1 MNRIKKIGIM
11 TGGGDCPGLNAAIRA
26 VVRSA
31 YNQHIEVL
39 GFRFG
44 WKGVIEKDYE
54 TLDLSVVSGILPR
67 GGTFLGSSRTNHLGN
82 KKWSS
87 QIKENMAKLELD
99 ALIVTGG
106 DGTLRATF
114 ELYEKEKLPLV
125 AIPKTIDNDLMGTDQ
140 TFGFD
145 TAVSIATEAID
156 RIHTTAESHQRVMIV
171 EVMGRDTGWIATCAG
186 IAGGA
191 DFILIPEVPVTIGDV
206 VLKIKERYKRG
217 KTFSIIV
224 VAEGAVLHGIQK
236 GQRVDDGIGK
246 MLAHALTKEM
256 ECEARV
262 TILGHV
268 QRGGSPSAFDRILAT
283 RFGIAATQMAVE
295 KKFGHMAALQGN
307 KIIPIAL
314 KNAVG
319 QLKKCDLELYKIA
332 KTFFG

>member
-1 MNRIKKIGIM
+1 MKKIGIM
-11 TGGGDCPGLNAAIRA
+11 TGGGDCPGLNAALRA
-26 VVRSA
+26 VVRHSS
-31 YNQHIEVL
+31 NLGIKVL

-44 WKGVIEKDYE
+44 WKGVIEKDFE
-54 TLDLSVVSGILPR
+54 ILDLNVVSGILPR
-67 GGTFLGSSRTNHLGN
+67 GGTFLGSSRTNPLEKKQWVSDIKKNLSDLGV
-82 KKWSS
+82 
-87 QIKENMAKLELD
+87 EAF
-99 ALIVTGG
+99 IVVGG
-106 DGTLRATF
+106 DGTLRATL

-171 EVMGRDTGWIATCAG
+171 EVMGRDTGWIATYAG

-224 VAEGAVLHGIQK
+224 VAEGAVLYGIPK
-236 GQRVDDGIGK
+236 GKRVDDSIGK
-246 MLAHALTKEM
+246 MLAHALTQEM
-256 ECEARV
+256 DCEARV

-283 RFGIAATQMAVE
+283 RFGIAATQMAIE

-307 KIIPIAL
+307 RIVDIPL

-332 KTFFG
+332 QTFFG